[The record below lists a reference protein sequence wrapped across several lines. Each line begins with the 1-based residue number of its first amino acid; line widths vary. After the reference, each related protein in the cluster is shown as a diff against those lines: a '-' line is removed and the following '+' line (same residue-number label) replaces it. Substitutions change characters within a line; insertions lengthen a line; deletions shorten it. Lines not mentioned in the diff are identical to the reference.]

1 MRPMGKIYV
10 TCFAASANEFYKL
23 RHFTYIV
30 LSFNVISAHYLQRT
44 EPNVVINVV
53 IVSSVKSP
61 LIYILIPF
69 PTFAKHKLLGVI
81 AKKEATDPRIPL
93 GLVEVITSKV
103 LP

>member
-1 MRPMGKIYV
+1 MRSLGKISFIR
-10 TCFAASANEFYKL
+10 FAASANEFDKL

-30 LSFNVISAHYLQRT
+30 LSFNVISAHYLQRA

-61 LIYILIPF
+61 LIYILMPF
-69 PTFAKHKLLGVI
+69 PTVAKHKLLGVI